1 MEVIIDGI
9 KYELNLDTQSATV
22 ISSTP
27 KYEGDINIPSCVAHS
42 SIEFDVTSIGD
53 EAFFQCSALTSI
65 TIPDTV
71 TSIGHY
77 AFKNC
82 SALNAIIIP
91 NSVMSIGKETFSH
104 CSALTSIVW
113 NARKYKNFYSS
124 YDTPF
129 CNIRSQITSFAFG
142 DSVEHIPAHL
152 CNGMNNLTSVT
163 IPISVT
169 SIADW
174 AFQNCSALTSITIP
188 ERVTSIGK
196 YSLNGCTALTSI
208 IWNATDYSTWD
219 KTNHCPVSPFY
230 EIRSQITSFIF
241 GEKVEHIPAAI
252 CCGMKNLTSVTI
264 PNGVTFIGNKAFSGC
279 FSLTSVI
286 WNAKEYTGY
295 FQNYSDAPFYDARS
309 NVTSF
314 TFGDEVEVIPAY
326 LCYGMN
332 SLTSIVIPSN
342 VYEIGKEAFWGCLS
356 LQSVV
361 WNAKQLFRR
370 IVQIGVGEDAKIYSN
385 MDNFAFFASS
395 AEKIISFEFGNEVVV
410 IPRDLC
416 KGMSSLK
423 SIVIPQSVTT
433 IGENAFAGCFDLA
446 SITLENGITNIGD
459 AAFSCCTSLTTIT
472 IPKGVTSIGICL
484 LGERYSLQKIF
495 VPIGKKEEYCELG
508 LEAYRSLI
516 EEVEKTEF
524 QSDGNEILNIETNYD
539 EPKDCLDD
547 DVEYLKEAEEMI
559 SEAECCDKTKK
570 GEIYENENPK
580 EEYTILLNIAKGY
593 EHGIGITKNLA
604 QAVLLYSQAAN
615 QGCAEAA
622 YHLGELYEKGKGLPL
637 DYQQAIDWYAKAVS
651 LYHPS
656 AEERKKHC
664 EQILQKEK

>member
-1 MEVIIDGI
+1 MEAIIDGI
-9 KYELNLDTQSATV
+9 KYKLNKDTRSTTV
-22 ISSTP
+22 ISSTQ
-27 KYEGDINIPSCVAHS
+27 KYEGDISIPSRITYNLVEYEVVRIGCGAFSGCSLLISITIPDSVTNIGENAFSGCS
-42 SIEFDVTSIGD
+42 S
-53 EAFFQCSALTSI
+53 LTSI
-65 TIPDTV
+65 TIPD
-71 TSIGHY
+71 SIISIERG
-77 AFKNC
+77 AFSGC
-82 SALNAIIIP
+82 Y
-91 NSVMSIGKETFSH
+91 
-104 CSALTSIVW
+104 ALTSVVW
-113 NARKYKNFYSS
+113 NARKHKNFYSG
-124 YDTPF
+124 YDSPF
-129 CNIRSQITSFAFG
+129 SNISSQITSFAFG

-188 ERVTSIGK
+188 ERVTSIGE
-196 YSLNGCTALTSI
+196 YSFNGCTALTSI

-484 LGERYSLQKIF
+484 FGERYSLQKIF

-539 EPKDCLDD
+539 ESKDCLD